1 MKPRILVVDDD
12 DVVRDSL
19 MDELAGSYEVET
31 ATCGEEAVACLGQQ
45 RYDAVISDFR
55 MPDMDGIQVLEAAR
69 QQNGEVVRILLTG
82 YLDERARGATL
93 APDAPFK
100 IGKPWHEEIEV
111 TLRRAFEQRDARQRL
126 SRSLGEA
133 LAVSNI
139 DEELGRSDGLVEL
152 GRVLVSRAARI
163 PDVHQ
168 CAVLLDAAGTRRLLA
183 GELPAAQRR
192 ADDWQLDSPLTPDGS
207 TRLLATGSGAGA
219 RSICAFLAERA
230 RRWLAQDLATRLTRQ
245 AATSETGRE
254 QLQRYSRQA
263 LLGAMATSLVHDMA
277 GLIQTMQGA
286 FYEVEAFVREQS
298 EDPELIDSLD
308 ALGESTSR
316 MVTLFRAMR
325 TFVRSGDI
333 GHRPCRV
340 DELVMR
346 AQTLCQSYVESRAV
360 LHIGELPEVE
370 IEVNE
375 PLFLQVL
382 VNLVSN
388 AVDASPAGG
397 RIDLDVQV
405 ADGQVSFAVTD
416 DGPGVSDEMLGQLF
430 DPFVT
435 SKLEQFGSGLG
446 LALAAQIV
454 HNLDGTIRYERAPGR
469 GARFIV
475 SVRAGRC

>member
-1 MKPRILVVDDD
+1 
-12 DVVRDSL
+12 
-19 MDELAGSYEVET
+19 
-31 ATCGEEAVACLGQQ
+31 
-45 RYDAVISDFR
+45 
-55 MPDMDGIQVLEAAR
+55 
-69 QQNGEVVRILLTG
+69 
-82 YLDERARGATL
+82 
-93 APDAPFK
+93 
-100 IGKPWHEEIEV
+100 
-111 TLRRAFEQRDARQRL
+111 
-126 SRSLGEA
+126 
-133 LAVSNI
+133 
-139 DEELGRSDGLVEL
+139 
-152 GRVLVSRAARI
+152 
-163 PDVHQ
+163 
-168 CAVLLDAAGTRRLLA
+168 
-183 GELPAAQRR
+183 
-192 ADDWQLDSPLTPDGS
+192 
-207 TRLLATGSGAGA
+207 
-219 RSICAFLAERA
+219 
-230 RRWLAQDLATRLTRQ
+230 
-245 AATSETGRE
+245 
-254 QLQRYSRQA
+254 
-263 LLGAMATSLVHDMA
+263 
-277 GLIQTMQGA
+277 MQGA